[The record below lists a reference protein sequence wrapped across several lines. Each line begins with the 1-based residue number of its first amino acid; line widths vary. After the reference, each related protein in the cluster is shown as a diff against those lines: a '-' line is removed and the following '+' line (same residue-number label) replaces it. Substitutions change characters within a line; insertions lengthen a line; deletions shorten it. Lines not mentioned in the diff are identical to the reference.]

1 MQILY
6 GKEYQRKALDPL
18 AWGFRPEDS
27 RRCVNAV
34 ESFLVNPRHPGLNF
48 ERLGSGRKQNH
59 WSIRASRELRVI
71 LAVEPNSTQP
81 RRVGLLNMGHHDPV
95 YNWARR
101 QGHYTDLDAYGVV
114 WARPESADDQDTA
127 VPTGDFEEWTL
138 YLPEQQRMLV
148 NRRYHVGLGRVR
160 GAAGTGKT
168 VVALHRAAV
177 LGDRYPGKRILVTT
191 FSRSLCNHMNALFQ
205 WFPNAPDNVHFANVD
220 KLAFQFDRRPLDL
233 DAVDEAFEAAYRST
247 VPLNAQAR
255 LDRDYLREEVRLI
268 IKGRDAKKE
277 EYLDAG
283 RFERLGRRRS
293 FKKPDREICWRLR
306 EAWDREMA
314 QRGTVDFADRL
325 VEARN
330 RAQKEAKPR
339 YRAAV
344 VDEAQDL
351 TLVGIQLVRALVAG
365 NPRQKLRADSL
376 LMLDDAAQR
385 IYPGGF
391 RPAWANLNFTGN
403 SHALDVNYRNSRRI
417 FQAARAVRGEA
428 IISKDANDD
437 GTVDA
442 VRFEGAEGDRPVLIV
457 TNGKESAVILERI
470 DHLIENEGFKHTEIG
485 VLVLRNR
492 DASLLVEALGSRNIP
507 TVNLVDLRDGPLGN
521 GIRVG
526 TFDRAKGMEFR
537 AVFIPRVGQSRFP
550 IDTEDSGSGQLAML
564 VGEKKPASTVEEEDQ
579 EARLLNLDR
588 LYVAMTRARD
598 RLCLIADEQPCDEI
612 QRVRDYHFD

>member
-6 GKEYQRKALDPL
+6 GKDYQRKALDPL
-18 AWGFRPEDS
+18 ASGFRPEDS

-34 ESFLVNPRHPGLNF
+34 EKFLGNPHHPGLNF
-48 ERLGSGRKQNH
+48 ERLGSGRKQNQC
-59 WSIRASRELRVI
+59 SIRASRELRVI

-81 RRVGLLNMGHHDPV
+81 RRVGLLNMGHHDPM
-95 YNWARR
+95 YDWARR

-114 WARPESADDQDTA
+114 WARPESADNRDSA
-127 VPTGDFEEWTL
+127 VPPTDFEEWTL
-138 YLPEQQRMLV
+138 YLPEQQRKLV
-148 NRRYHVGLGRVR
+148 NRRYHAGPGRVR

-177 LGDRYPGKRILVTT
+177 LGHRYPGERILLTT

-205 WFPNAPDNVHFANVD
+205 RFPNAPDNVHFANVD

-233 DAVDEAFEAAYRST
+233 DAVDEAFEAAYTST
-247 VPLNAQAR
+247 VPLDTRAR

-268 IKGRDAKKE
+268 IKGRDPKKE

-330 RAQKEAKPR
+330 RAQREAKPR

-344 VDEAQDL
+344 VDEVQDL
-351 TLVGIQLVRALVAG
+351 ALVGIQLVRALVAG
-365 NPRQKLRADSL
+365 KSSQKLRADSL

-403 SHALDVNYRNSRRI
+403 SDTLDVNYRNSRRI

-442 VRFEGAEGDRPVLIV
+442 VRFEVGEGDRPALIV
-457 TNGKESAVILERI
+457 TNGKESAEILKRI
-470 DHLIENEGFKHTEIG
+470 HHLIENEGFEYTEIG
-485 VLVLRNR
+485 VLVLRNK
-492 DASLLVEALGSRNIP
+492 DANRLMEALGRRNIP
-507 TVNLVDLRDGPLGN
+507 SVNLVDLRDGPLGD
-521 GIRVG
+521 GVRVG

-537 AVFIPRVGQSRFP
+537 AVFIPRIGQSRFP
-550 IDTEDSGSGQLAML
+550 IDTEDSKSGQLAIL
-564 VGEKKPASTVEEEDQ
+564 VSENKPTSPMEEEDH
-579 EARLLNLDR
+579 EERLLNLDR

-598 RLCLIADEQPCDEI
+598 RLYLIADEQPCDEV
-612 QRVRDYHFD
+612 QRARDYHFD

>member
-6 GKEYQRKALDPL
+6 GKDYQRKAQNPL
-18 AWGFRPEDS
+18 AWRFQPEDS
-27 RRCVNAV
+27 QRCVNAV
-34 ESFLVNPRHPGLNF
+34 EKFLVNPHRPGLNF
-48 ERLGSGRKQNH
+48 ERLGSGPRQNH
-59 WSIRASRELRVI
+59 CSIRASRELRVI
-71 LAVEPNSTQP
+71 LAVEPNSTHP
-81 RRVGLLNMGHHDPV
+81 RRVGLVNMGHHDPM
-95 YNWARR
+95 YDWARR

-127 VPTGDFEEWTL
+127 VPPADFEEWTL
-138 YLPEQQRMLV
+138 YLPEQQRKLV
-148 NRRYHVGLGRVR
+148 KRRYHAGLGRVR

-177 LGDRYPGKRILVTT
+177 LGHRYPGERILVTT
-191 FSRSLCNHMNALFQ
+191 FSRSLCNHMGALFRR
-205 WFPNAPDNVHFANVD
+205 FPNAPDNVHFANVD

-233 DAVDEAFEAAYRST
+233 DAVDEAFETAYKST
-247 VPLNAQAR
+247 IPLDIRAR

-268 IKGRDAKKE
+268 IKGRDPKKE

-293 FKKPDREICWRLR
+293 FKQPDREMCWRLR

-330 RAQKEAKPR
+330 RAREEGQPT

-365 NPRQKLRADSL
+365 NLSQKLRTDSL

-391 RPAWANLNFTGN
+391 RPVWANLNFSGN
-403 SHALDVNYRNSRRI
+403 SNSLHVNYRNSRRI
-417 FQAARAVRGEA
+417 FRAAQAVRGEA

-442 VRFEGAEGDRPVLIV
+442 VHFEGAEGDRPVLIV
-457 TNGKESAVILERI
+457 TSGKESAVILERI
-470 DHLIENEGFKHTEIG
+470 RHLIENKGFKYTEIG
-485 VLVLRNR
+485 VLVLRNK
-492 DASLLVEALGSRNIP
+492 DASRLVEALGSRNIP
-507 TVNLVDLRDGPLGN
+507 SVNLVDLRDGPLGD
-521 GIRVG
+521 GVRVG

-537 AVFIPRVGQSRFP
+537 AVFIPRLGQSRFP
-550 IDTEDSGSGQLAML
+550 IDTEDIGSGQLPML
-564 VGEKKPASTVEEEDQ
+564 VGDNKSTSPMEEEDQ

-598 RLCLIADEQPCDEI
+598 RLYLIADEQPCDEI